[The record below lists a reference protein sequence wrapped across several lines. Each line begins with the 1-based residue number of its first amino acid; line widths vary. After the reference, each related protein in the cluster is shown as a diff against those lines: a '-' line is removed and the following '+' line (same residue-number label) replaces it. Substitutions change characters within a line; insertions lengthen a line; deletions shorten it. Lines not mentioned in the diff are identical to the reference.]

1 MKLSAIHHVEEE
13 EEEEGEV
20 AIKQE
25 MRKSI
30 KLEPKII
37 RKIVTGWI
45 EEHGCTEPMI
55 KANKELQKQLHPDGK
70 LLGYHDST
78 FGTVI
83 PALKDV
89 SSKNIHNACRNH
101 GLFTN
106 HSKLFSEE
114 IERFVREYEQ
124 DPTQYIRRL
133 VSELKEST
141 DIPNDFREYEQD
153 PTLYIRRLVS
163 ELKESTDIPNESLPM
178 ENNRTKKLS
187 NSTSNSKQLTVRDHH
202 HHSNK
207 SNKSKSSEN
216 GTANNMSA
224 EEIQIL
230 NILLCKLQLQLQR
243 GLPENDETLLNNDAI
258 DTVRSLASTS
268 LSDHQ
273 LEMTEATNRAGSAE
287 KENNHT
293 PPTISQVGGM
303 LGAASIDDGKKKSP
317 APYAAYVS
325 ESNVIQ
331 GTVITVK
338 KHSAEARLGIT
349 LSDSKEDGGVKI
361 AEIED
366 GSPLRN
372 VVGKDMLVLAV
383 NGTKITSRDEFGDIY
398 GKCSEQVTIMV
409 GPKNMKEAVGTIERL
424 DFEKKLLEKKREQE
438 VALFVERI
446 KRKNKELAEYTN
458 LD

>member
-1 MKLSAIHHVEEE
+1 MKMELSAIR
-13 EEEEGEV
+13 
-20 AIKQE
+20 Q
-25 MRKSI
+25 
-30 KLEPKII
+30 
-37 RKIVTGWI
+37 IVVDWI
-45 EEHGCTEPMI
+45 EEHGCTQPMI
-55 KANKELQKQLHPDGK
+55 KASEELQKQLHPDGK
-70 LLGYHDST
+70 LLGYQEST
-78 FGTVI
+78 FKTVI
-83 PALKDV
+83 PALYANPDV

-141 DIPNDFREYEQD
+141 DIPN
-153 PTLYIRRLVS
+153 
-163 ELKESTDIPNESLPM
+163 ESLPM

-202 HHSNK
+202 
-207 SNKSKSSEN
+207 SNKSKSPEN

-230 NILLCKLQLQLQR
+230 NILLCKLKLQLQR

-317 APYAAYVS
+317 APYAAFVS

-338 KHSAEARLGIT
+338 KPSPDARLGIT
-349 LSDSKEDGGVKI
+349 LSDSKEGGVKI

-372 VVGKDMLVLAV
+372 VVGKGMLVLAV

-424 DFEKKLLEKKREQE
+424 DFEKELLEKKREKE
-438 VALFVERI
+438 VALFAERI

>member
-1 MKLSAIHHVEEE
+1 
-13 EEEEGEV
+13 
-20 AIKQE
+20 
-25 MRKSI
+25 
-30 KLEPKII
+30 
-37 RKIVTGWI
+37 
-45 EEHGCTEPMI
+45 
-55 KANKELQKQLHPDGK
+55 
-70 LLGYHDST
+70 
-78 FGTVI
+78 
-83 PALKDV
+83 
-89 SSKNIHNACRNH
+89 
-101 GLFTN
+101 
-106 HSKLFSEE
+106 
-114 IERFVREYEQ
+114 
-124 DPTQYIRRL
+124 
-133 VSELKEST
+133 
-141 DIPNDFREYEQD
+141 
-153 PTLYIRRLVS
+153 
-163 ELKESTDIPNESLPM
+163 M

-202 HHSNK
+202 
-207 SNKSKSSEN
+207 SNKSKSPEN

-230 NILLCKLQLQLQR
+230 NILLCKLKLQLQR

-317 APYAAYVS
+317 APYAAFVS

-338 KHSAEARLGIT
+338 KPSPDARLGIT
-349 LSDSKEDGGVKI
+349 LSDSKEGGVKI

-372 VVGKDMLVLAV
+372 VVGKGMLVLAV

-409 GPKNMKEAVGTIERL
+409 GPKNMKEAVGTIEG
-424 DFEKKLLEKKREQE
+424 LEKDNQLLKVEVEEKTKTIRKDREFF
-438 VALFVERI
+438 AERI
-446 KRKNKELAEYTN
+446 EKKNKEFEEQTN
-458 LD
+458 YYLTKFGI

>member
-1 MKLSAIHHVEEE
+1 MKMELSAIR
-13 EEEEGEV
+13 
-20 AIKQE
+20 Q
-25 MRKSI
+25 
-30 KLEPKII
+30 
-37 RKIVTGWI
+37 IVVDWI
-45 EEHGCTEPMI
+45 EEHGCTQPMI
-55 KANKELQKQLHPDGK
+55 KASEELQKQLHPDGK
-70 LLGYHDST
+70 LLGYQEST
-78 FGTVI
+78 FKTVI
-83 PALKDV
+83 PALYANPDV

-141 DIPNDFREYEQD
+141 DIPN
-153 PTLYIRRLVS
+153 
-163 ELKESTDIPNESLPM
+163 ESLPM

-187 NSTSNSKQLTVRDHH
+187 NSTSNSKQLTVRDHR
-202 HHSNK
+202 
-207 SNKSKSSEN
+207 SNKSKSSEK

-317 APYAAYVS
+317 APYAAFVS
-325 ESNVIQ
+325 ESRVIQ

-338 KHSAEARLGIT
+338 KPSPDARLGIT
-349 LSDSKEDGGVKI
+349 LSDSKEGGVKI

-372 VVGKDMLVLAV
+372 VVGKGMLVLAV

-424 DFEKKLLEKKREQE
+424 DFEKELLEKKREKE

>member
-1 MKLSAIHHVEEE
+1 MKMELSAIR
-13 EEEEGEV
+13 
-20 AIKQE
+20 Q
-25 MRKSI
+25 
-30 KLEPKII
+30 
-37 RKIVTGWI
+37 IVVDWI
-45 EEHGCTEPMI
+45 EEHGCTQPMI
-55 KANKELQKQLHPDGK
+55 KASEELQKQLHPDGT
-70 LLGYHDST
+70 LLGYQEGT
-78 FGTVI
+78 FKTVI
-83 PALKDV
+83 PALYANPDV

-141 DIPNDFREYEQD
+141 DIPN
-153 PTLYIRRLVS
+153 
-163 ELKESTDIPNESLPM
+163 ESLPM

-202 HHSNK
+202 
-207 SNKSKSSEN
+207 SNKSKSPEN

-230 NILLCKLQLQLQR
+230 NILLCKLKLQLQR

-317 APYAAYVS
+317 APYAAFVS

-338 KHSAEARLGIT
+338 KPSPDARLGIT
-349 LSDSKEDGGVKI
+349 LSDSKEGGVKI

-372 VVGKDMLVLAV
+372 VVGKGMLVLAV

-424 DFEKKLLEKKREQE
+424 DFEKELLEKKREKE
-438 VALFVERI
+438 VALFAERI

>member
-1 MKLSAIHHVEEE
+1 MKMELSAIR
-13 EEEEGEV
+13 
-20 AIKQE
+20 Q
-25 MRKSI
+25 
-30 KLEPKII
+30 
-37 RKIVTGWI
+37 IVVDWI
-45 EEHGCTEPMI
+45 EEHGCTQPMI
-55 KANKELQKQLHPDGK
+55 KASEELQKQLHPDGK
-70 LLGYHDST
+70 LLGYQEST
-78 FGTVI
+78 FKTVI
-83 PALKDV
+83 PALYANPDV

-141 DIPNDFREYEQD
+141 DIPN
-153 PTLYIRRLVS
+153 
-163 ELKESTDIPNESLPM
+163 ESLPM

-202 HHSNK
+202 
-207 SNKSKSSEN
+207 SNKSKSPEN

-230 NILLCKLQLQLQR
+230 NILLCKLKLQLQR

-317 APYAAYVS
+317 APYAAFVS

-338 KHSAEARLGIT
+338 KPSPDARLGIT
-349 LSDSKEDGGVKI
+349 LSDSKEGGVKI

-372 VVGKDMLVLAV
+372 VVGKGMLVLAV

-424 DFEKKLLEKKREQE
+424 DFEKELLEKKREKE